1 MILFLR
7 LPNAD
12 KHHLWSS
19 STSVKIIHW
28 LQLQP
33 CEVHTNN
40 TAVALIIAV
49 IKLVE
54 LPFM

>member
-1 MILFLR
+1 MTVFLR
-7 LPNAD
+7 LLNAD

-19 STSVKIIHW
+19 STSIKIIHW

-33 CEVHTNN
+33 CKLHTNKL
-40 TAVALIIAV
+40 AVDLISAV

-54 LPFM
+54 